1 MGQSKRFLNTS
12 ALKELYLS
20 GCLFTW
26 SNERTHSTLERI
38 NWAFV
43 SNEWEALFPDY
54 DLHAL
59 ASRCSHHAPLLLR
72 TDGPFTRRQRFH
84 FRSF

>member
-12 ALKELYLS
+12 TLNELHLS
-20 GCLFTW
+20 GCLFTQ
-26 SNERTHSTLERI
+26 SNQSTHPTLERI
-38 NWAFV
+38 DRAFV

-59 ASRCSHHAPLLLR
+59 ATCCSDHVPLLLC
-72 TDGPFTRRQRFH
+72 TDDPFNHCQRFH